1 MIVVDTSAVVAVF
14 LDEDDG
20 EVFAEL
26 IREADEPRISTA
38 TVAETLILLD
48 NRTRDDNTDLLRNLL
63 FELGFV
69 IEPVTL
75 TESWLAGD
83 AYRRFGKGHH
93 RARLNYGDCFAYALA
108 QSLDLPLL
116 FKGDDFRHTDIR
128 PAL

>member
-1 MIVVDTSAVVAVF
+1 VIVVDTSAIVAIV
-14 LDEDDG
+14 LDEAEG
-20 EVFAEL
+20 ELFTDM
-26 IREADEPRISTA
+26 IREADEPCVSTA
-38 TVAETLILLD
+38 NVAEALIVLD
-48 NRTRDDNTDLLRNLL
+48 NRTRDDNSDLLRNLL
-63 FELGFV
+63 FELGLV

-75 TESWLAGD
+75 TDAWLAGD

-108 QSLDLPLL
+108 KSLDLPLL